1 MRFLIKYFNKIA
13 NKFFNIDQKEVPKS
27 LTEVIYSKNKYQT
40 FKDEIGQTFKVISG
54 LRDLL
59 KPHWRT
65 MFQSPSYDILS
76 KKSISQNFNG
86 ALKSAQNAL
95 KTLAFFGVV

>member
-59 KPHWRT
+59 KPHWG
-65 MFQSPSYDILS
+65 FLKVFYNIEYVSVS
-76 KKSISQNFNG
+76 K
-86 ALKSAQNAL
+86 L
-95 KTLAFFGVV
+95 